1 MDGFR
6 RVRAAHPARAI
17 AAVTWRPLGD
27 SEMKRLIGGL
37 LAVGMLLPVL
47 LTAPVVDSGKA
58 FAEDN
63 GVGQKP
69 AMGWSS
75 WSFYGHDPTLHAVET
90 QAKAMVHQGL
100 KKAGYTYVLVDDFW
114 YVCPGSQG
122 PDVGRY
128 GHWVINTSR
137 FPNQGK
143 LNGIEALA
151 RYVHHLGLKFGL
163 YVTPGISKQ
172 AVAKDTRI
180 ERTSY
185 RADQIATTAPEAN
198 YNCGG
203 MVGIDYAK
211 PGAQAFINSWADE
224 FASWGVDYLKI
235 DGVGSGDIA
244 DVKAWSKALRQ
255 TGRPIYFGLSNSL
268 SIKDAATWKRFS
280 NSWRTGHDINCY
292 CGPPSANSGPAFAY
306 PLTIWYWVQTRFDEV
321 AQWAPCGGPG
331 AYNDLDSLELGNGV
345 HDGLTPA
352 MRQASM
358 SLWALASSPLI
369 LGADLTHLNTLDRT
383 YLLNR
388 SVISVDQD
396 GVDARRVFDGSSS
409 QVFAKTERN
418 GNVVVGLFNTSG
430 TPEVVSTTA
439 RSLGLSTKG
448 TYELTNLWTHHAAPL
463 SNSTIAAGVPP
474 EGVVL
479 YGIRKVAAA
488 SRSGSA

>member
-1 MDGFR
+1 M
-6 RVRAAHPARAI
+6 
-17 AAVTWRPLGD
+17 T
-27 SEMKRLIGGL
+27 RLIGGL
-37 LAVGMLLPVL
+37 LAVAMLLPVL
-47 LTAPVVDSGKA
+47 VTAPVIDSGKA

-75 WSFYGHDPTLHAVET
+75 WSFYGHDPTLPAVEA
-90 QAKAMVHQGL
+90 QAKAMVQEGL

-114 YVCPGSQG
+114 YVCPGSRG
-122 PDVGRY
+122 PDVGKY
-128 GHWVINTSR
+128 GHWVIDTSR

-172 AVAKDTRI
+172 AVAKNTRI
-180 ERTSY
+180 EGTPY
-185 RADQIATTAPEAN
+185 TADQIATSAPEAS

-235 DGVGSGDIA
+235 DGVGTGDIP
-244 DVKAWSKALRQ
+244 DIKAWSKALRQ
-255 TGRPIYFGLSNSL
+255 TGRPIYLALSNKL
-268 SIKDAATWKRFS
+268 SIKEAATWKRFS
-280 NSWRTGHDINCY
+280 NAWRTGPDINCY
-292 CGPPSANSGPAFAY
+292 CGPPSASSGPAFAY

-321 AQWAPCGGPG
+321 AEWAPYGGPG
-331 AYNDLDSLELGNGV
+331 AYNDLDALEIGNGV

-369 LGADLTHLNTLDRT
+369 LGADLTHLSTLDRT
-383 YLLNR
+383 YLINR
-388 SVISVDQD
+388 SVLSVDQD
-396 GVDARRVFDGSSS
+396 GIDAIRVADGPTS
-409 QVFAKTERN
+409 QVFAKTEHD
-418 GNVVVGLFNTSG
+418 GDVVVGLFNTSG

-439 RSLGLSTKG
+439 NALRLSTKG
-448 TYELTNLWTHHAAPL
+448 PYELTNLWTHDSVTSSSATFAAE
-463 SNSTIAAGVPP
+463 VPYD
-474 EGVVL
+474 GVVL
-479 YGIRKVAAA
+479 YSIRTLAATF
-488 SRSGSA
+488 RSGSGGASP